1 MFPLQDESHSAARG
15 RNFAANGANLNANNV
30 SEQGFNHVAPQVDG
44 EGIDVKA
51 QLEEDAIK
59 FLKNDTRTMG
69 YLESERGASWGA
81 LKASLLAGL
90 PEHMDIRNQ
99 FAYTLVPKALEQ
111 WCGPDP
117 WETYKNEKRKTY
129 VRKNPIK

>member
-1 MFPLQDESHSAARG
+1 M
-15 RNFAANGANLNANNV
+15 
-30 SEQGFNHVAPQVDG
+30 APQVDG
-44 EGIDVKA
+44 EGVDVKA

-90 PEHMDIRNQ
+90 PDHIDNRNQ
-99 FAYTLVPKALEQ
+99 FAYDLVPKALDQ
-111 WCGPDP
+111 LWGPDT
-117 WETYKNEKRKTY
+117 WDTYKNEKRTTY
-129 VRKNPIK
+129 VKKNPIE